1 MTIATLCHTAIV
13 IGDPHIITLDGF
25 QYTFNGK
32 GEFVLIDHVNGI
44 FTLQGRMIDIREVLP
59 TSVNPA
65 TVFSAVVGKQSDSD
79 VVQFEINQQ
88 RNGIDIIVGGEMINL
103 DGLFQETFNE
113 VTVFNLG
120 NNTFAA
126 SFSSGCSIKVKE
138 ENGFISV
145 FSVTAPLSFKG
156 LTSGLLGNY
165 NGDTTDDLMARN
177 SNQPLPHDSS
187 IEVIHKEFGTTC
199 KDPLRLIC
207 TVYTYIHTYICS
219 YISYIMLYKIHMNI
233 YKM

>member
-1 MTIATLCHTAIV
+1 MT
-13 IGDPHIITLDGF
+13 
-25 QYTFNGK
+25 
-32 GEFVLIDHVNGI
+32 
-44 FTLQGRMIDIREVLP
+44 DIREILP
-59 TSVNPA
+59 TSFNLAA

-79 VVQFEINQQ
+79 IVQFEMNQQ
-88 RNGIDIIVGGEMINL
+88 RNGIDIIVSGEMINL
-103 DGLFQETFNE
+103 YGLFQETFNK

-145 FSVTAPLSFKG
+145 FSVTVPSSFKG
-156 LTSGLLGNY
+156 LTRGILGNY

-177 SNQPLPHDSS
+177 SNQPLPHNSS

-199 KDPLRLIC
+199 KEPFRLI
-207 TVYTYIHTYICS
+207 YTYIMNSVGEYYVLIVYVYCFCSCILTYVCVYVMEFCI
-219 YISYIMLYKIHMNI
+219 
-233 YKM
+233 